1 MRNRILLGLLLISLA
16 ILLASSAQADMRKAE
31 PKEPINHLVI
41 GDCRDAPT
49 YPDPNTIIINVSG
62 HNVTVIHADAFYN
75 CCFEITTTVVQ
86 VGEVI
91 DIYEH
96 TSGLPCYCLCYF
108 DVSTNIYG
116 LDAGTH
122 TISVF
127 DADGEY
133 VGGGSATVEDGRRP
147 APLRR

>member
-16 ILLASSAQADMRKAE
+16 ILLASSAEADIRKAE
-31 PKEPINHLVI
+31 PKEPVNRLVI

-49 YPDPNTIIINVSG
+49 YPDPNSIIITVSG
-62 HNVTVIHADAFYN
+62 HNVTVVHADAFYN

-96 TSGLPCYCLCYF
+96 TSGIPCYCLCYF

-116 LDAGTH
+116 LDAGTY
-122 TISVF
+122 TISVY

-147 APLRR
+147 DPLKK

>member
-1 MRNRILLGLLLISLA
+1 MRNRILLSLLLISLA
-16 ILLASSAQADMRKAE
+16 ILLASSTQAGMRKAE
-31 PKEPINHLVI
+31 PKEPVNHLVV

-49 YPDPNTIIINVSG
+49 YPDPNTIIVTVSG
-62 HNVTVIHADAFYN
+62 HNVTVVHADAFYN

-86 VGEVI
+86 VGDVI

-108 DVSTNIYG
+108 NVSTTIYG
-116 LDAGTH
+116 LDAGTY

-133 VGGGSATVEDGRRP
+133 VSGGSATVEDGKRP
-147 APLRR
+147 APLKK

>member
-1 MRNRILLGLLLISLA
+1 MRNRILLGLLLVSLA

-31 PKEPINHLVI
+31 PKEPVNHLVI

-49 YPDPNTIIINVSG
+49 YPDPNTIIIDVSG
-62 HNVTVIHADAFYN
+62 HNVTVVHADAFYN

-116 LDAGTH
+116 LDAGTY
-122 TISVF
+122 TISVY

-147 APLRR
+147 DPLKK

>member
-1 MRNRILLGLLLISLA
+1 MKKRILLCLLLISLA
-16 ILLASSAQADMRKAE
+16 ILPASFAQAGMKKAE
-31 PKEPINHLVI
+31 PKEPVNHLVI
-41 GDCRDAPT
+41 GDCKDAPT
-49 YPDPNTIIINVSG
+49 HPDPNTVIITVSG
-62 HNVTVIHADAFYN
+62 HNVTVVHADAFYN

-108 DVSTNIYG
+108 DVNTTLYG
-116 LDAGTH
+116 LDAGTY
-122 TISVF
+122 TISVY

-133 VGGGSATVEDGRRP
+133 AGGGSATVEEGKRP
-147 APLRR
+147 DPLQR